1 MEFAIGRYIYRDG
14 DDVFADGSPFC
25 FDDFV
30 GAFGVGWIL
39 FMGTQ
44 NTVQLKSSILA

>member
-14 DDVFADGSPFC
+14 DDVFADGCPFC

-30 GAFGVGWIL
+30 GAFGVGWISWGLKIL
-39 FMGTQ
+39 FGSR
-44 NTVQLKSSILA
+44 VAF